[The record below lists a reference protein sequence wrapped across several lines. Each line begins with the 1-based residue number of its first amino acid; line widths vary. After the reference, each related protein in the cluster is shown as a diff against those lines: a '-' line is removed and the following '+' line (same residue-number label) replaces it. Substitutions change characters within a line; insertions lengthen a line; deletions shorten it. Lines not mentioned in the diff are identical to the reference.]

1 MKFLKSNNKAP
12 LFSTMHVALL
22 LLCAVLLSAYA
33 IGGLYA
39 RYASGQSGDDD
50 ARVAKFSFSDNLD
63 GQSIALPVTMAPGE
77 SKKVT
82 IQVQNTG
89 EVALQYVVK
98 VENLTKNLPIALE
111 DQTITSGV
119 LLSGSDL
126 TEFSWEIT
134 WPATENSIDKMG
146 KMDIIRITVTVEQFD

>member
-22 LLCAVLLSAYA
+22 LLCAVLLSSYA

-63 GQSIALPVTMAPGE
+63 GQSIALPVAMAPGE
-77 SKKVT
+77 SHTVQ

-89 EVALQYVVK
+89 EVALRYVVK
-98 VENLTKNLPIALE
+98 VENLTDNLPIQ
-111 DQTITSGV
+111 DQVITSGV

>member
-63 GQSIALPVTMAPGE
+63 AQSIALPVTMAPGE
-77 SKKVT
+77 SQKVT

-89 EVALQYVVK
+89 EVALKYVVK
-98 VENLTKNLPIALE
+98 VENLTGNLPIKT
-111 DQTITSGV
+111 QTIASDV

-134 WPATENSIDKMG
+134 WSATENSIEKMG

>member
-63 GQSIALPVTMAPGE
+63 AQSIALPVTMAPGE
-77 SKKVT
+77 SRKVT

-89 EVALQYVVK
+89 EVALKYVVK

-111 DQTITSGV
+111 DQIIMSDV
-119 LLSGSDL
+119 LLSGSDP

-146 KMDIIRITVTVEQFD
+146 KMDIIRITVTGEQFD